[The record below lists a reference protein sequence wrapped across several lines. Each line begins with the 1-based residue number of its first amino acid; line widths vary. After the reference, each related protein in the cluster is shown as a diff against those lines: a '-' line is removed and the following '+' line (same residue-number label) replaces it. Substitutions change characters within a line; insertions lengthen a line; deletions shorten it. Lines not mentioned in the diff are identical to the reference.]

1 MNGKLPKESLF
12 NDPDF
17 IFWEETWKNRLKKNN
32 HPEEKSYDLMKSSNP
47 VLIPR
52 NHLVEKVL
60 SGEKRLGH
68 NIPNELKV
76 GAMLE
81 TPSLAYAPED

>member
-1 MNGKLPKESLF
+1 MQNLKSVYSSLPKERLF

-32 HPEEKSYDLMKSSNP
+32 QPDEKSYDLMKSSNP

-52 NHLVEKVL
+52 NHLVEEVL
-60 SGEKRLGH
+60 SEAENNQLDKL
-68 NIPNELKV
+68 NKILNLTESIL
-76 GAMLE
+76 
-81 TPSLAYAPED
+81 

>member
-1 MNGKLPKESLF
+1 MRMQIEALIRASNGRNLSIMFPLISQDSEFYKAKE
-12 NDPDF
+12 
-17 IFWEETWKNRLKKNN
+17 
-32 HPEEKSYDLMKSSNP
+32 
-47 VLIPR
+47 
-52 NHLVEKVL
+52 LVDRVL

-81 TPSLAYAPED
+81 TPSLAYARRLFYGCRFFICWRQRS